1 LNINAA
7 ACCAALGH
15 NNSHAR
21 AAGHAAVNGSIQN
34 ECPWEFPVT
43 ERMTGGQAVI
53 RTLAGFGVDTIFGL
67 PGIQLDPLFDALYEQ
82 RQSIRTYHTR
92 HEQGAAYMALGYAQA
107 SGKVGVFA
115 VVPGPGIMNATAALA
130 TAAGSNVPV
139 LGLTGQIPSH
149 QIGKR
154 LGIPHEIRDQETALR
169 GVVPWVEL
177 AKTPA
182 SAPGLLGSA
191 FGAMLNGRPQPA
203 VFEMAPDILAK
214 ADLVSLPESF
224 VTQPRPVPD
233 PAVVRKAME
242 LLATARNPAIF
253 VGSGAMDA
261 TEALSRFARRL
272 QAPVI
277 MSRTGKGTIS
287 SRHPL
292 AVGMLEGQ
300 ALWPDV
306 DVAVVVG
313 TRFLAPALSWGRAG
327 EVRIIRIDIDPEQAA
342 LPYTADV
349 TLICHADTGLDALL
363 DGLAQRPS
371 VEALVAAVRA
381 DVDTKLRTLDQQ
393 YQLSRVI
400 REEMPDDGIIVTDVT
415 QLATFVQYGMPVYQP
430 RTLITPGFQGTLGY
444 AYPTALGAKV
454 ANPDKKVLS
463 ISGDGGFMFNVQEL
477 STAVA
482 HGIDV
487 VAIVMNDAAFGNVK
501 RIQQTNYGGRMIG
514 VDLHNP
520 DFVALANSFGMRAM
534 KAETPDQLRSTLRAA
549 FASPGPALIEMPVGE
564 LPSIWGLIRRPPSAG

>member
-1 LNINAA
+1 M
-7 ACCAALGH
+7 
-15 NNSHAR
+15 
-21 AAGHAAVNGSIQN
+21 
-34 ECPWEFPVT
+34 T
-43 ERMTGGQAVI
+43 ERMTGGQAII
-53 RTLAGFGVDTIFGL
+53 RTLARFGVDTVFGL

-115 VVPGPGIMNATAALA
+115 VVPGPGIMNAAAALA

-149 QIGKR
+149 QIGKG
-154 LGIPHEIRDQETALR
+154 LGIPHELRDQEMALR

-177 AKTPA
+177 AEAPA
-182 SAPGLLGSA
+182 SVPGLLGDA
-191 FGAMLNGRPQPA
+191 FGAMLGGRHQPA
-203 VFEMAPDILAK
+203 VFEMAPDVMARSE
-214 ADLVSLPESF
+214 AVTLPEGL
-224 VTQPRPVPD
+224 VPPPRPVPD
-233 PAVVRKAME
+233 PAAVQRAAE
-242 LLATARNPAIF
+242 LLAKARNPAIF

-261 TEALSRFARRL
+261 TDALCRFAERL

-327 EVRIIRIDIDPEQAA
+327 EVRIIRIDVDPVQAA
-342 LPYTADV
+342 LPNPADV
-349 TLICHADTGLDALL
+349 TLICHADTGLEALL

-371 VEALVAAVRA
+371 ATAPVAAVRA
-381 DVDTKLRTLDQQ
+381 DVDSKLRTLEQQ
-393 YQLSRVI
+393 YQLAQVI
-400 REEMPDDGIIVTDVT
+400 RAEMPDDGIIVTDVT
-415 QLATFVQYGMPVYQP
+415 QLATFVQYGMPVFQP

-454 ANPDKKVLS
+454 ACPDKKVLS
-463 ISGDGGFMFNVQEL
+463 ISGDGGFMFNVGEL

-487 VAIVMNDAAFGNVK
+487 VAIVMNDGAFGNVK
-501 RIQQTNYGGRMIG
+501 RIQQTTYGGRMIG

-520 DFVALANSFGMRAM
+520 NFVALASSFGMRAT
-534 KAETPDQLRSTLRAA
+534 KAETPDQLRDALRTA
-549 FASPGPALIEMPVGE
+549 FASPGPALIEIPVGE
-564 LPSIWGLIRRPPSAG
+564 LPSIWGLIKRPPSGG

>member
-1 LNINAA
+1 M
-7 ACCAALGH
+7 
-15 NNSHAR
+15 
-21 AAGHAAVNGSIQN
+21 
-34 ECPWEFPVT
+34 T

-53 RTLAGFGVDTIFGL
+53 RTLARFGVDTVFGL

-115 VVPGPGIMNATAALA
+115 VVPGPGILNASAALA

-139 LGLTGQIPSH
+139 LALTGQIPSH
-149 QIGKR
+149 QIGR
-154 LGIPHEIRDQETALR
+154 GLGIPHELRNQEAALA

-177 AKTPA
+177 AQSPGA
-182 SAPGLLGSA
+182 APGLLNDA
-191 FGAMLNGRPQPA
+191 FRAMLQGRHQPA
-203 VFEMAPDILAK
+203 VFEMAPDVLAQS
-214 ADLVSLPESF
+214 AVVALPDSF
-224 VTQPRPVPD
+224 EMPPRPVPD
-233 PAVVRKAME
+233 PGAVRAAAE
-242 LLATARNPAIF
+242 LLANARNPAIF

-261 TEALSRFARRL
+261 TDALCRFAERL

-306 DVAVVVG
+306 DVAVIVG

-327 EVRIIRIDIDPEQAA
+327 EVRTIRIDIDPEQAA
-342 LPYTADV
+342 LPNQADV
-349 TLICHADTGLDALL
+349 TLICHADTGLEALL

-371 VEALVAAVRA
+371 VAASIQAVRT
-381 DVDTKLRTLDQQ
+381 DIDEKLRTLPQQ
-393 YQLSRVI
+393 YQLARVI
-400 REEMPDDGIIVTDVT
+400 REEMPDDGIVVTDVT
-415 QLATFVQYGMPVYQP
+415 QLATFVQYGMPIYQP

-444 AYPTALGAKV
+444 AYPAALGAKV
-454 ANPDKKVLS
+454 ACPDKKVLS

-477 STAVA
+477 STAAA

-487 VAIVMNDAAFGNVK
+487 VAIVMNDGAFGNVK
-501 RIQQTNYGGRMIG
+501 RIQQTQYGGRMIG

-520 DFVALANSFGMRAM
+520 DFVALARSFGMRGM
-534 KAETPDQLRSTLRAA
+534 KAETPDALRSALRSA
-549 FASPGPALIEMPVGE
+549 FATPGPALIEIPVGE
-564 LPSIWGLIRRPPSAG
+564 LPSIWGLIKRPPSAG